1 MPRTGGV
8 FSLLSGSKGSPNTTI
23 QSAPYNAQ
31 LDDFAQDA
39 NQPRPITAGGTGA
52 TNVTQARVNFGL
64 VPGTDVQVYS
74 AALKSI
80 ADLTTGADRM
90 IYTTAADA
98 YATTALT
105 PFARTV
111 LDDADAAAARGTLGL
126 GDLSTLNTVN
136 NGNWSGTALTIG
148 NGGTGATT
156 AAGART
162 NLGLGNVDNT
172 SDANKPVSTAQQT
185 AINAKVAKSGDTMT
199 GNLHVGAAH
208 LYIDGNIAGGSTLT
222 MTAPAGEAVVRVL
235 SPVGQAALIDLGPNG
250 VPIYY
255 WRIAALGT
263 GPLDFIRGGGAGLAY
278 RFDGSRIWA
287 AGYGWLDEKFA
298 DRNAR
303 VNHDSAVW
311 EFGSIDPNFN
321 ARVADAPAPYVLIGL
336 RSSTGTNVINL
347 RAVLLRNN

>member
-1 MPRTGGV
+1 MPRNG
-8 FSLLSGSKGSPNTTI
+8 SGIYSKPAGTTAVPNTTI
-23 QSAPYNAQ
+23 ESSKYNQ
-31 LDDFAQDA
+31 VIDDLVQDA
-39 NQPRPITAGGTGA
+39 NSPRPVFAGGTGGA
-52 TNVTQARVNFGL
+52 TPAEAQVNIGVDPKLSYASKSGNYTAVAADNNTAIRFTAAATLSLTAAATLGTNWHAIITAGNGDVTIDPDASEQING
-64 VPGTDVQVYS
+64 
-74 AALKSI
+74 AAMFSLKSGGSI
-80 ADLTTGADRM
+80 LIICTG
-90 IYTTAADA
+90 
-98 YATTALT
+98 
-105 PFARTV
+105 
-111 LDDADAAAARGTLGL
+111 
-126 GDLSTLNTVN
+126 
-136 NGNWSGTALTIG
+136 SGFIG
-148 NGGTGATT
+148 ISLFPTSGG
-156 AAGART
+156 
-162 NLGLGNVDNT
+162 
-172 SDANKPVSTAQQT
+172 
-185 AINAKVAKSGDTMT
+185 TMT
-199 GNLHVGAAH
+199 GNLHVGNAH

-222 MTAPAGEAVVRVL
+222 MTAPAGEAVVRIL